1 MCSLRLPL
9 ARRLLPHVNGAL
21 SSPHAAQIER
31 RHALAMH
38 YSRANETWNKV
49 AYVLTKL
56 VLRHVSLVLRGPLG
70 WPFVHPIRL
79 AEKSLH

>member
-56 VLRHVSLVLRGPLG
+56 VLRHISLVLRRPSGR
-70 WPFVHPIRL
+70 PFVHPIRW
-79 AEKSLH
+79 AKKT